1 MFRSIDSFCR
11 ATLALSAGTVVAI
24 VLGLAIL
31 GAAVGMAFPKWSA
44 EALLE
49 TPGILTADSDARE
62 KQQDKD
68 AAGKTQYVTLSEF
81 RKVLAAYSTE
91 PSLQEFQAAT
101 KVQGAAANRL
111 LAQSSKSA
119 FWTGVASPV
128 LPFSR
133 RDAREFGDL
142 KDAASNALVGIDLK
156 TDARTGPVSE
166 EMLAVM
172 GEYFKNALI
181 RERIRAWILRH
192 GGEAPA
198 MKSALQAEI
207 IDSKAKIDAMGRRIQ
222 DFKAILARYPDAGKI
237 DARQVV
243 TITEGSDRFLSPLV
257 QLIAA
262 ETSITQLRETIA
274 RKERQVRQLEFQ
286 QRYFDKAA
294 EALDATPL
302 VASLIPELAAL
313 ATRKFDGVDEN
324 AEWAREVVF
333 RIQADVNG
341 FATAQKS
348 FGVRREPRLAQVA
361 SRDPLRL
368 AAMGAG
374 AGVLLLGLIAFL
386 RASLRA
392 VRTPGESGEQS

>member
-1 MFRSIDSFCR
+1 
-11 ATLALSAGTVVAI
+11 
-24 VLGLAIL
+24 
-31 GAAVGMAFPKWSA
+31 
-44 EALLE
+44 
-49 TPGILTADSDARE
+49 
-62 KQQDKD
+62 
-68 AAGKTQYVTLSEF
+68 
-81 RKVLAAYSTE
+81 
-91 PSLQEFQAAT
+91 
-101 KVQGAAANRL
+101 
-111 LAQSSKSA
+111 
-119 FWTGVASPV
+119 
-128 LPFSR
+128 
-133 RDAREFGDL
+133 L
-142 KDAASNALVGIDLK
+142 KDAASNALVGIDMT
-156 TDARTGPVSE
+156 TDAQTGPVAG

-172 GEYFKNALI
+172 SEYFKNALI

-207 IDSKAKIDAMGRRIQ
+207 IDSQAKIDTMGRRIQ

-286 QRYFDKAA
+286 QKYFEKAA

-302 VASLIPELAAL
+302 VTSLVPELAAL
-313 ATRKFDGVDEN
+313 ATRKFDGVDDKV
-324 AEWAREVVF
+324 EWAREVVF
-333 RIQADVNG
+333 RIQADVDG

-348 FGVRREPRLAQVA
+348 FGVRKEPRLSQVA

>member
-1 MFRSIDSFCR
+1 
-11 ATLALSAGTVVAI
+11 
-24 VLGLAIL
+24 
-31 GAAVGMAFPKWSA
+31 MAFPKWSA

-49 TPGILTADSDARE
+49 TPGILAADPDARE
-62 KQQDKD
+62 RQQDRD
-68 AAGKTQYVTLSEF
+68 AAARMQYVTLSEF

-91 PSLQEFQAAT
+91 SSLQEFQAAA
-101 KVQGAAANRL
+101 KVQGPAAARL
-111 LAQSSKSA
+111 LAQSSSA
-119 FWTGVASPV
+119 TFWAGVASPV
-128 LPFSR
+128 LPFNR

-156 TDARTGPVSE
+156 TDARTESMAR
-166 EMLAVM
+166 EMLTLI
-172 GEYFKNALI
+172 GDYFRNALI
-181 RERIRAWILRH
+181 RERVRAWTLKH

-198 MKSALQAEI
+198 MKSVLQAEI
-207 IDSKAKIDAMGRRIQ
+207 IDSRAMIDTMGRRVQ

-286 QRYFDKAA
+286 QKYFEKAA

-302 VASLIPELAAL
+302 VTSLVPELAAL

-333 RIQADVNG
+333 RIQSDVNG
-341 FATAQKS
+341 FTAALKS
-348 FGVRREPRLAQVA
+348 FGVRKEPRISQVA

-368 AAMGAG
+368 GAMGAG

-386 RASLRA
+386 RASLRS
-392 VRTPGESGEQS
+392 VRTPGESGEPSQDD

>member
-1 MFRSIDSFCR
+1 MFRSFDSFCR
-11 ATLALSAGTVVAI
+11 STLALGSSAVLAI
-24 VLGLAIL
+24 VLGLAML
-31 GAAVGMAFPKWSA
+31 GAAVGLAFPKWNA

-49 TPGILTADSDARE
+49 TPGILAPERDVRE
-62 KQQDKD
+62 KPDDKD
-68 AAGKTQYVTLSEF
+68 AAVKTQYVTLSEF
-81 RKVLAAYSTE
+81 RKVLAAYATE
-91 PSLQEFQAAT
+91 TSLQEFQVAA
-101 KVQGAAANRL
+101 KIEGAAASRL
-111 LAQSSKSA
+111 LAQSTKPA

-142 KDAASNALVGIDLK
+142 KDAASNALVGIDLA
-156 TDARTGPVSE
+156 TDARTGPMAG

-172 GEYFKNALI
+172 SSYFKNALI
-181 RERIRAWILRH
+181 RERIRAWVLKH

-198 MKSALQAEI
+198 KKSALQAEI
-207 IDSKAKIDAMGRRIQ
+207 IDSQTKIETMGGRIQ
-222 DFKAILARYPDAGKI
+222 DFKAILARYPDAGRI

-243 TITEGSDRFLSPLV
+243 AITEGSDRFLSPLV

-262 ETSITQLRETIA
+262 ETSITQLREAIA

-286 QRYFDKAA
+286 QRYFDQAA
-294 EALDATPL
+294 EALRTTPL
-302 VASLIPELAAL
+302 TSDLIPALAKLAAQ
-313 ATRKFDGVDEN
+313 KFDGIDVS

-333 RIQADVNG
+333 RIQADVDG

-348 FGVRREPRLAQVA
+348 FGVRNDPRLTPLV
-361 SRDPLRL
+361 SRDPARL
-368 AAMGAG
+368 AALGAG

-392 VRTPGESGEQS
+392 ARATGDPDEQS